1 MSQLSRPYQLALLA
15 VLVLAGVWMVA
26 LRPSAEAGEPGTAA
40 AAASLA
46 RPAADP
52 AASPPAPG
60 TTGSSPA
67 PRPRAAPASPKRATP
82 SGDRSK
88 PILET
93 LADGKV
99 AVVVFYEPDGA
110 DDRAV
115 RAAVRDLSRRG
126 GGLKVFSASIATVA
140 RYAAITRGVSVLT
153 APTVLVIGPD
163 RQARTVTGLT
173 QTAEIDELVSAAAER
188 WRRTARAAAR

>member
-46 RPAADP
+46 PPAANP
-52 AASPPAPG
+52 AAPAPG

-82 SGDRSK
+82 SGDRST

-173 QTAEIDELVSAAAER
+173 QTAEIDELVSTAAER